1 MRQIYSAGVTPQQ
14 KLVGVNNKF
23 GNTGI
28 KDQQGTSRIIYDA
41 LPVTN
46 NGQTTFRFYE
56 DSSSR
61 AFPFTNTGSDGN
73 KLGVGDTMVLGSVL
87 FYAVKRT
94 TATGR
99 FDTQQNIAV
108 GNSNEI
114 SFFNFE
120 IANNQV
126 VKRVT
131 LTEANQRYSNT
142 TSTNASNLE
151 LETEIVIPPLLPY
164 VLELRT
170 PLDLFTLLGGS
181 PGAGK
186 EWFVFAQIIGVGGII
201 APRTTF

>member
-1 MRQIYSAGVTPQQ
+1 MRQIYNTGVTPQE
-14 KLVGVNNKF
+14 KIVAVNKRF

-28 KDQQGTSRIIYDA
+28 QSQQGTSRIIYDA

-73 KLGVGDTMVLGSVL
+73 KLGVGDTMVLSSVL
-87 FYAVKRT
+87 FYAVKRV
-94 TATGR
+94 TATGV
-99 FDTQQNIAV
+99 FESNNNIANF
-108 GNSNEI
+108 GNCQI
-114 SFFNFE
+114 ALFNFE

-131 LTEANQRYSNT
+131 LSEANNAYNN
-142 TSTNASNLE
+142 STAGLSTNLE

-170 PLDLFTLLGGS
+170 PNDLYTILGA

>member
-1 MRQIYSAGVTPQQ
+1 MRQIYNTGVTAQE
-14 KLVGVNNKF
+14 KIVAVNKRF

-28 KDQQGTSRIIYDA
+28 KSQQGTSRIIYDS
-41 LPVTN
+41 LPVLN

-56 DSSSR
+56 DSSAR
-61 AFPFTNTGSDGN
+61 TFPFTNTGSDGN
-73 KLGVGDTMVLGSVL
+73 KLGVGDTMVLSSVL

-94 TATGR
+94 TITGV
-99 FDTQQNIAV
+99 FEQNVNLSLFAD
-108 GNSNEI
+108 NLI

-131 LTEANQRYSNT
+131 LSEANNVYSNT
-142 TSTNASNLE
+142 TGNTSNLE

-170 PLDLFTLLGGS
+170 PKDLYTILGA

>member
-131 LTEANQRYSNT
+131 LTEASQSYNKNT
-142 TSTNASNLE
+142 SGSATNLE